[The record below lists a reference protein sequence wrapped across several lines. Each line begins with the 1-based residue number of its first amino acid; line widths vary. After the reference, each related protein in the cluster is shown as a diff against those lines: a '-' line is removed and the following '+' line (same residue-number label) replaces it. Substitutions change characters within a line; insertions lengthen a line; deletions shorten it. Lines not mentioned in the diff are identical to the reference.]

1 MTTVMFNPTQ
11 VIISDCIE
19 RLETGYHNTYYNSEE
34 LDYAKVLGN
43 VTKMALG
50 MIANSD
56 ALYHNVEHTILVT
69 LVGQEILLGKQ
80 SKDNNVASK
89 DWLHFIISLLCHDIG
104 YVKGVCRQDQSKE
117 GWYAKGI
124 DDLVL
129 CLSPGATDASL
140 TPFHVDRGKLFIDEY
155 FGNHHYLDAEVI
167 KHNIELTRFP
177 VPKDEAH
184 QDTGNYPGLARAA
197 DLIGQL
203 SDPRYLYKLPALFYE
218 FQETEATKAFGY
230 NHPGDVRKNY
240 SNFFWNVVYQYI
252 QPALGYLEITSCGK
266 QIIANLYA
274 NVFRV
279 ESENSLL
286 QN

>member
-1 MTTVMFNPTQ
+1 
-11 VIISDCIE
+11 
-19 RLETGYHNTYYNSEE
+19 
-34 LDYAKVLGN
+34 
-43 VTKMALG
+43 
-50 MIANSD
+50 
-56 ALYHNVEHTILVT
+56 
-69 LVGQEILLGKQ
+69 
-80 SKDNNVASK
+80 
-89 DWLHFIISLLCHDIG
+89 
-104 YVKGVCRQDQSKE
+104 
-117 GWYAKGI
+117 
-124 DDLVL
+124 
-129 CLSPGATDASL
+129 
-140 TPFHVDRGKLFIDEY
+140 
-155 FGNHHYLDAEVI
+155 
-167 KHNIELTRFP
+167 RFP